1 MIDCLSFRIQSV
13 FLALLRN
20 RYCVQRPLTPNP
32 SPPHGRRGEPKFQ
45 FFYSSR
51 GGAFPGTA
59 RVYPLIILLVL
70 VLVSQPASVHAV
82 QRSKNEEAHL
92 LRGLASLDKD
102 RHEDAI
108 KEFNQAIVANPKDAE
123 PRYQLGL
130 AQWKLGRPIEASANF
145 VRALQL
151 APDHALAQYYLGR
164 TFLQAQNL
172 PKAVESF
179 EKVIQLANGK
189 PVVDEFF
196 QLGKVYLTLKKTSD
210 AIRILEAGTKVQPR
224 DDRLYAQLGRAY
236 LSLGRKPEAESAL
249 TKSKE
254 LRDYQREATS
264 RLLQGSEF
272 LKAGEL
278 QKAEQIYEWF
288 LNSDD
293 IDDLVSLGIQFGQHG
308 QHEQA
313 TRLLTKALGLSR
325 ELFEAH
331 YNLGLIFFRNG
342 KEEPAETH
350 LSAAADLRPYS
361 FEANSLLGVVLSQRG
376 KTDQAIKALQRA
388 EILRPDDL
396 KVVTLLALQLTEGRY
411 YTEAVRLLNHSTK
424 RWPDNLDLRLLLI
437 QNYHRDQ
444 KYEKAVQAAGQ
455 TVALFPNAA
464 RANFEMGYQLLTFGR
479 IQQSKPYLEKAIQ
492 LDPGPPDGYASLGE
506 VLAKEDNQAEA
517 IRYFRLALER
527 DSSHVEAALGLAKSL
542 LALKRYS
549 EVVPE
554 MQRVIQLDPVNPQPH
569 FHLSQAFLG
578 LGDKQKAKQASETFQ
593 QLNQQR
599 MVRRDQEG
607 GRELPAR

>member
-1 MIDCLSFRIQSV
+1 M
-13 FLALLRN
+13 
-20 RYCVQRPLTPNP
+20 
-32 SPPHGRRGEPKFQ
+32 
-45 FFYSSR
+45 
-51 GGAFPGTA
+51 
-59 RVYPLIILLVL
+59 
-70 VLVSQPASVHAV
+70 
-82 QRSKNEEAHL
+82 
-92 LRGLASLDKD
+92 
-102 RHEDAI
+102 
-108 KEFNQAIVANPKDAE
+108 
-123 PRYQLGL
+123 
-130 AQWKLGRPIEASANF
+130 
-145 VRALQL
+145 
-151 APDHALAQYYLGR
+151 
-164 TFLQAQNL
+164 
-172 PKAVESF
+172 
-179 EKVIQLANGK
+179 
-189 PVVDEFF
+189 
-196 QLGKVYLTLKKTSD
+196 
-210 AIRILEAGTKVQPR
+210 
-224 DDRLYAQLGRAY
+224 
-236 LSLGRKPEAESAL
+236 GRKPEAESAL
-249 TKSKE
+249 AKSKE

-278 QKAEQIYEWF
+278 QNAQQIYEWF

-313 TRLLTKALGLSR
+313 TRLLTRALGLSR
-325 ELFEAH
+325 DLFEAH

-342 KEEPAETH
+342 KEESAETH
-350 LSAAADLRPYS
+350 LSSAVDLRPYS

-376 KTDQAIKALQRA
+376 KTDHAIKALQRA
-388 EILRPDDL
+388 ELLRPDDL
-396 KVVTLLALQLTEGRY
+396 KVATLLALQLTEGRY

-444 KYEKAVQAAGQ
+444 KYEKAVQTAGQ

-479 IQQSKPYLEKAIQ
+479 IQQSKSYLEKAIQ

-506 VLAKEDNQAEA
+506 VFAKEDNQAEA

-578 LGDKQKAKQASETFQ
+578 LGDQQKAQQASETFR

>member
-1 MIDCLSFRIQSV
+1 MSRHRESPFE
-13 FLALLRN
+13 
-20 RYCVQRPLTPNP
+20 
-32 SPPHGRRGEPKFQ
+32 SPPAVSLVQAGQCSRWSLNFLKLQGGCVPEYRIECIRYHPACSHFGF
-45 FFYSSR
+45 SS
-51 GGAFPGTA
+51 
-59 RVYPLIILLVL
+59 
-70 VLVSQPASVHAV
+70 ASVHAV
-82 QRSKNEEAHL
+82 QQSKNADAHL
-92 LRGLASLDKD
+92 LRGLAFLDKD

-108 KEFNQAIVANPKDAE
+108 KEFSQAITANPKDAE

-130 AQWKLGRPIEASANF
+130 AQWKLGRPTEASANF

-196 QLGKVYLTLKKTSD
+196 QLGKVYLTLKKTAD
-210 AIRILEAGTKVQPR
+210 AIRVLEAGTKVQPR

-236 LSLGRKPEAESAL
+236 LSLGRKPEAETAL
-249 TKSKE
+249 AKSKE

-278 QKAEQIYEWF
+278 QKAQPIYEWF

-325 ELFEAH
+325 DLFEAH
-331 YNLGLIFFRNG
+331 YNLGLIYFRNG
-342 KEEPAETH
+342 KEDPAEAH
-350 LSAAADLRPYS
+350 LAAAVDLRPYS

-396 KVVTLLALQLTEGRY
+396 KVATLLALQLTEGRY
-411 YTEAVRLLNHSTK
+411 YTEAVRLLNHSVK

-444 KYEKAVQAAGQ
+444 KYEKAVQAAEQ

-479 IQQSKPYLEKAIQ
+479 IQQSKSYLEKAIQ

-506 VLAKEDNQAEA
+506 VLAKEDNQPEA

-527 DSSHVEAALGLAKSL
+527 DSSHVEAALGIGQVAVGIETVFRSRSGD
-542 LALKRYS
+542 AES
-549 EVVPE
+549 DSTGSSQSSAPFS
-554 MQRVIQLDPVNPQPH
+554 P
-569 FHLSQAFLG
+569 FAGLSGFGRQTEGTAG
-578 LGDKQKAKQASETFQ
+578 IGD
-593 QLNQQR
+593 
-599 MVRRDQEG
+599 
-607 GRELPAR
+607 LPAAQSTTHGPTRSGRRKGAADEMKCGRGTL